1 MLMMEAGTGPLR
13 PAASSGTGTCNAE
26 AGAAE
31 GPDADEGTSPGIRS
45 KASGE
50 MIELMNCLRGV
61 VDTLGTAASGL
72 VSSSPWPRELAV
84 SSRDDDGA
92 GGRPGSGIGRRCD
105 RPLRSSWGWN
115 PQKELNTAGTTGSGS
130 GAAKKEQSQSSPQQD
145 AGGLT

>member
-1 MLMMEAGTGPLR
+1 MLMMEAGIGPLR

-26 AGAAE
+26 EAGAAAE

-50 MIELMNCLRGV
+50 MTELMNCLRGV
-61 VDTLGTAASGL
+61 VDTLGTAASGF
-72 VSSSPWPRELAV
+72 VSSPWPRELAV

-105 RPLRSSWGWN
+105 RPLRSSWG
-115 PQKELNTAGTTGSGS
+115 
-130 GAAKKEQSQSSPQQD
+130 
-145 AGGLT
+145 